1 MKSVINIGFLGM
13 GVVGTGAFRTLTDNR
28 EAIEKRVGAR
38 LNVKKVAV
46 AHPDRPRPVAIERG
60 VLTGD
65 PYEVINDPDI
75 DIIVELIGGVEPV
88 RTYIRQA
95 FAKGKHVVSANKEL
109 LAKHGVEVLTEASER
124 HLDFFFEGA
133 VAGGIPIIR
142 PLISSLSG
150 NRIDRIEGIVNGTTN
165 YILTRMAHEKRE
177 FAQVLADAQ
186 RLGYAEADP
195 TSDVDGWD
203 AAYKI
208 CILAGIA
215 MQADVDLEEVHPEGI
230 SRITERDFDYARE
243 LGYSIKLLAI
253 AKRDGDRLE
262 IRVNPTMLPE
272 NHPLAHVDDVYN
284 AILVSGSSVGEVMFY
299 GRGAGSMPTGS
310 SVVGDI
316 VEVARNIHAG
326 SSASAPKLCFAPTQ
340 VVPTA
345 ETVSRYYLRLQVAD
359 RPRCLSNIAG
369 ALGDHTVSIGRV
381 TQHEMADGMAEL
393 VLITHPCPD
402 ANLRRAL
409 TAVEASD
416 PDNAVKSVIRV
427 EG

>member
-1 MKSVINIGFLGM
+1 MKSAINIGFLGM
-13 GVVGTGAFRTLTDNR
+13 GTVGTGAYRTLADNR
-28 EAIEKRVGAR
+28 PAIEARVGAT
-38 LNVKKVAV
+38 LNVKKIAV
-46 AHPDRPRPVAIERG
+46 AHPDLPRAVAIDRG

-75 DIIVELIGGVEPV
+75 DIVVELIGGVEPV
-88 RTYIRQA
+88 KTYIRQA

-124 HLDFFFEGA
+124 HLDFYFEGA

-165 YILTRMAHEKRE
+165 YILTRMALEKRE
-177 FAQVLADAQ
+177 FAKVLADAQ
-186 RLGYAEADP
+186 KLGYAEADP

-203 AAYKI
+203 AAYKM
-208 CILAGIA
+208 CILAAIA
-215 MQADVDLEEVHPEGI
+215 MQADVDVEAVHPEGI
-230 SRITERDFDYARE
+230 SRITERDFDYAGE
-243 LGYSIKLLAI
+243 LGYSIKLLAL
-253 AKRDGDRLE
+253 AKRSNDRLE
-262 IRVNPTMLPE
+262 IRVSPTLLPE
-272 NHPLAHVDDVYN
+272 SHPLAHVDDVFN
-284 AILVSGSSVGEVMFY
+284 AILVNGSSVGNVMFY

-316 VEVARNIHAG
+316 VEVARNICAG
-326 SSASAPKLCFAPTQ
+326 SSASAPKLCFAPTA
-340 VVPTA
+340 VVPVA
-345 ETVSRYYLRLQVAD
+345 ETVSRYYLRLQVGD

-369 ALGDHTVSIGRV
+369 ALGDHDVSIGRV
-381 TQHEMADGMAEL
+381 SQHEMADGLAEL

-402 ANLRRAL
+402 ADLRRSLWAI
-409 TAVEASD
+409 EAAD